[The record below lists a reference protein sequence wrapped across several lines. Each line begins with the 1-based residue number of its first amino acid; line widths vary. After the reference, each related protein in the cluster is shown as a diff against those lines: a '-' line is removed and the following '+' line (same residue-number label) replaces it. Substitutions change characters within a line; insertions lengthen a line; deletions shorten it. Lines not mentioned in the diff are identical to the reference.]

1 MERRRIQVVLA
12 LGVALPAAL
21 LLPAVVAARPAE
33 TAQTMLKIQDE
44 RGQPLAE
51 VKVRIES
58 AAGTSLGTAT
68 SSVDGAA
75 RVPRLPRGRHRV
87 IVSDAR
93 GEIGA
98 AVLLVTDSG
107 EVATVTIQTPGTG
120 SAHFTDEVV
129 VSAEAGLAQES
140 ARAPQTINAISRDE
154 IGGRAKTTLAQI
166 GNEEAGLAWQRTSPT
181 MGAISIRG
189 LTGAKVNLFV
199 DGVRFS
205 NSAARGGVNTFL
217 NLLDP
222 SLIESVE
229 VIRGPSSA
237 QYGSDAMGGSVQLF
251 SQAPVFTNSGSVV
264 SGRASVSAGAADRS
278 GGADATVAWSSRRI
292 SVVAAGTGRRVDT
305 IRIGDGIDSHH
316 AVTRFF
322 GIPSSKVQGD
332 RLPDTGFNQYGGSL
346 RAAWSASQNVRFF
359 GTYLRGQIDGSKR
372 YDQLLGGD
380 GNLIADVRDLKI
392 DVATVRLE
400 HLNPGFA
407 DLLSVSYSFNA
418 QYEERVN
425 QGGNGNPAAAINY
438 EPERTA
444 TNALQLRTQK
454 AFGLHTFSAG
464 GDFSFE
470 EVTGVS
476 VAENATTGATTL
488 RRGRVP
494 DGAKYRGG
502 GIYVQDSFDP
512 SPKAHL
518 VGAVRASFARYQSF
532 AETAPVVNG
541 QPLWPDDELNAS
553 AVTFRVGVT
562 YELFKDFRAI
572 AHIGR
577 GFRAPHI
584 TDLAT
589 LGLTGA
595 GFEASYD
602 SVSPLGARIGTTA
615 DASAVT
621 TLRSVAVL
629 EPETSLT
636 WEFGFN
642 LNRGPIETRNTV
654 FWNDIKGNIE
664 KYSAI
669 LPQGSVGKFIG
680 SEAITS
686 QLPNGVV
693 FVALSSNPVLIRANQ
708 ENSRIFGVEHEARV
722 RLSESLSLRTSATY
736 LHAEL
741 TSTGAPPNIEGGTP
755 NPDAWLALRWTSKSK
770 ALYVEPYAHLAAEQK
785 RLSTLD
791 LSDRRTGAS
800 RSRSSIT
807 AFFNNGARARGYTS
821 PGADGRFGTADDTLI
836 ATGETVAQIITRVL
850 GPSGATN
857 SLYTTVH
864 GYQVFG
870 LRAGWTIAKRH
881 HITIDVENLTDQ
893 NYRGPSWGMDAAGR
907 NVFARYSV
915 KF

>member
-1 MERRRIQVVLA
+1 MNKRPI
-12 LGVALPAAL
+12 PAAFL
-21 LLPAVVAARPAE
+21 LSAIFQAWPPSAAALELTVE
-33 TAQTMLKIQDE
+33 TEQTTLKVQDE
-44 RGQPLAE
+44 KGEPLAE

-75 RVPRLPRGRHRV
+75 TVSRLPRGRHRV

-93 GEIGA
+93 GEIGVS
-98 AVLLVTDSG
+98 VLVIGESADVAIVTLTRASS
-107 EVATVTIQTPGTG
+107 A
-120 SAHFTDEVV
+120 SAHFTEDVL
-129 VSAEAGLAQES
+129 VSAEAGSAQEA
-140 ARAPQTINAISRDE
+140 ARAPQSTNLISKGDIDIRAKVTLAE
-154 IGGRAKTTLAQI
+154 IGNG
-166 GNEEAGLAWQRTSPT
+166 EAGLYWQRTSPT
-181 MGAISIRG
+181 IGAIFIRG
-189 LTGAKVNLFV
+189 LTGAKVNLFF

-205 NSAARGGVNTFL
+205 NAAARGGVNTFL

-222 SLIESVE
+222 SLIESAE
-229 VIRGPSSA
+229 VTRGPSSA

-251 SQAPVFTNSGSVV
+251 SRAPVFASSGSEI
-264 SGRASVSAGAADRS
+264 SGRASVSAASADKS
-278 GGADATVAWSSRRI
+278 GGGDATLAWSSRTF
-292 SVVAAGTGRRVDT
+292 SLVAAGAGRSVGNLRT
-305 IRIGDGIDSHH
+305 GDGIDSHH
-316 AVTRFF
+316 AVARFF
-322 GIPSSKVQGD
+322 GSPSSSVQGD
-332 RLPDTGFNQYGGSL
+332 RLPDTSFNQYGGSV
-346 RAAWSASQNVRFF
+346 RAAWSAKPNVRIF

-380 GNLIADVRDLKI
+380 GNLIADVRDLKV
-392 DVATVRLE
+392 DLATIRYE

-407 DLLSVSYSFNA
+407 DLLSVSYSWNA
-418 QYEERVN
+418 QYEDRVN
-425 QGGNGNPAAAINY
+425 QGGNGNPAAAINH

-444 TNALQLRTQK
+444 TNAIQVRAQK
-454 AFGLHTFSAG
+454 GYGSHTVSLG
-464 GDFSFE
+464 GDLSFE
-470 EVTGVS
+470 QVTGVS
-476 VAENATTGATTL
+476 LAESAITGATTL

-494 DGAKYRGG
+494 DGAKYRAGG
-502 GIYVQDSFDP
+502 LYVQDSFDP
-512 SPKAHL
+512 SPEAHV
-518 VGAVRASFARYQSF
+518 VGALRASFANYESS
-532 AETAPVVNG
+532 AANAPVVNG
-541 QPLWPDDELNAS
+541 KPLWPDDKLDAS
-553 AVTFRVGVT
+553 AVTFRLGAT
-562 YELFKDFRAI
+562 YELAQGFRAI
-572 AHIGR
+572 GHIAR

-589 LGLTGA
+589 LGLTGS

-602 SVSPLGARIGTTA
+602 SMAPLAASIGTTA
-615 DASAVT
+615 DASALST
-621 TLRSVAVL
+621 GRSVAVL

-680 SEAITS
+680 SEVITS

-693 FVALSSNPVLIRANQ
+693 FANLSPNPVLIRANQ
-708 ENSRIFGVEHEARV
+708 ENSRIFGIEHAAKV
-722 RLSESLSLRTSATY
+722 RLSNSFSLRTSATY

-741 TSTGAPPNIEGGTP
+741 TATGAPPNIEGGTP
-755 NPDAWLALRWTSKSK
+755 NPDAWIAVRWTSKSK

-800 RSRSSIT
+800 RSRNSIT

-821 PGADGRFGTADDTLI
+821 AGPDGRFGTADDTLI
-836 ATGETVAQIITRVL
+836 ATGETLAQIITRVL

-857 SLYTTVH
+857 SLYPTVH

-870 LRAGWTIAKRH
+870 VRAGWTIAKRH
-881 HITIDVENLTDQ
+881 QITIDFENLTDQ

-907 NVFARYSV
+907 NLFARYSV

>member
-1 MERRRIQVVLA
+1 MIKWTFLALSAVLPLTSPAAAAVLA
-12 LGVALPAAL
+12 D
-21 LLPAVVAARPAE
+21 E
-33 TAQTMLKIQDE
+33 ESAQTILKVQDE
-44 RGQPLAE
+44 RGKPLAG
-51 VKVRIES
+51 VTVRVES
-58 AAGTSLGTAT
+58 ATGTPLANATVSNDGTA
-68 SSVDGAA
+68 SVA
-75 RVPRLPRGRHRV
+75 RLPRGRHRV
-87 IVSDAR
+87 VVSDST
-93 GEIGA
+93 GEIGLAVLVIGESADA
-98 AVLLVTDSG
+98 AVVTLKG
-107 EVATVTIQTPGTG
+107 GAAG
-120 SAHFTDEVV
+120 SAHFSEDVL
-129 VSAEAGLAQES
+129 VSAEAGTAQEA
-140 ARAPQTINAISRDE
+140 ARTPQSTNAISKDE
-154 IGGRAKTTLAQI
+154 IDGRAKVSLAEI
-166 GNEEAGLAWQRTSPT
+166 GNREAGLYWQRTSPT
-181 MGAISIRG
+181 MGAIFIRG
-189 LTGAKVNLFV
+189 LTGAKVNLFI

-205 NSAARGGVNTFL
+205 NAAARGGVNTFL

-222 SLIESVE
+222 SLIESAE
-229 VIRGPSSA
+229 VTRGPSSA
-237 QYGSDAMGGSVQLF
+237 QYGSDAMGGSVQLY
-251 SQAPVFTNSGSVV
+251 SKAPVFSSAGSVF
-264 SGRASVSAGAADRS
+264 SGRASLSAGSADRS
-278 GGADATVAWSSRRI
+278 GGAEATVSWSTPIFSL
-292 SVVAAGTGRRVDT
+292 VAAGTGRKVGD
-305 IRIGDGIDSHH
+305 IRTGDGIDSHH

-322 GIPSSKVQGD
+322 GVPSSAVQDD
-332 RLPDTGFNQYGGSL
+332 RLPDTSFDQYGGSV
-346 RAAWSASQNVRFF
+346 RAAWSASPNVRFF

-380 GNLIADVRDLKI
+380 GNLIADVRDLKVDI
-392 DVATVRLE
+392 ATVRYE

-418 QYEERVN
+418 QFEERVN
-425 QGGNGNPAAAINY
+425 QGGNGNPAAAINH
-438 EPERTA
+438 EPERTT
-444 TNALQLRTQK
+444 TNAIQIRAQK
-454 AFGLHTFSAG
+454 AFGSHTLSAG

-476 VAENATTGATTL
+476 VAENATTGATTV

-494 DGAKYRGG
+494 DGAQYRGG

-518 VGAVRASFARYQSF
+518 VGAVRASFARYESF
-532 AETAPVVNG
+532 AATAPVVNG
-541 QPLWPDDELNAS
+541 QPLWPDDKLNAS
-553 AVTFRVGVT
+553 SVTFRLGAT
-562 YELFKDFRAI
+562 YELADGLRAI
-572 AHIGR
+572 AHVGR

-602 SVSPLGARIGTTA
+602 SVAPLGASIGTTA
-615 DASAVT
+615 DAAALST
-621 TLRSVAVL
+621 GRSVAVL

-636 WEFGFN
+636 WEFGFH

-669 LPQGSVGKFIG
+669 LPPGSVGKFIG
-680 SEAITS
+680 SEVITS

-693 FVALSSNPVLIRANQ
+693 FVSLSPNPVLIRANQ
-708 ENSRIFGVEHEARV
+708 ENSRIFGIEHEANV
-722 RLSESLSLRTSATY
+722 KVSNSLSLRTSATY

-741 TSTGAPPNIEGGTP
+741 TSTGEPPNIEGGTP
-755 NPDAWLALRWTSKSK
+755 NPDAWIALRWTSKSK

-791 LSDRRTGAS
+791 LGDRRTGAS

-807 AFFNNGARARGYTS
+807 SFFNNGAKARGYTS

-836 ATGETVAQIITRVL
+836 ATGETLPQIITRVL

-870 LRAGWTIAKRH
+870 VRAGWTIAKRH
-881 HITIDVENLTDQ
+881 QITIDFDNLTDQ
-893 NYRGPSWGMDAAGR
+893 NYRGPSWGMDASGR